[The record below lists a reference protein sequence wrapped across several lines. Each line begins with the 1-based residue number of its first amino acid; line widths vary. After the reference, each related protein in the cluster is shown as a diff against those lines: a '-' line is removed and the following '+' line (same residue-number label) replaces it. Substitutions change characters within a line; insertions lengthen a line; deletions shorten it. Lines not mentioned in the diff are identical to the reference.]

1 MPKTYGLIGRSL
13 SHSFSKTY
21 FNEKF
26 ENEGIDAE
34 YLNFELVTISDFKHL
49 IDEQMLD
56 GLNVTIPYK
65 KEILP
70 FLDIKTDAVEA
81 IGACNVIAFEENKLV
96 GYNTDYIGF
105 SKSLKNTITSN
116 ISNALVLGT
125 GGASSAIQYAL
136 KQLNISFKLVS
147 RKEADIHLS
156 YDDLHSVEK
165 LMDVDLI
172 VNTTPLGMYPYED
185 DFPPLPYD
193 SLNLDC
199 ILFDLIYN
207 PEETEFMKR
216 GRERGLKTKNG
227 LEMLEIQAAESYKI
241 WTATI

>member
-21 FNEKF
+21 FANKF
-26 ENEGIDAE
+26 KMENIDAE
-34 YLNFELVTISDFKHL
+34 YRNFELVNISEFKHL
-49 IDEQMLD
+49 IHNNRLD

-70 FLDIKTDAVEA
+70 FLDIKSHAVEA
-81 IGACNVIAFEENKLV
+81 IGACNVVAIEGDNIV
-96 GYNTDYIGF
+96 GYNTDYLGF
-105 SKSLKNTITSN
+105 SKSLLNTIQSP
-116 ISNALVLGT
+116 ISNALVLGI

-147 RKEADIHLS
+147 RREVDMHLT
-156 YDDLHSVEK
+156 YDDLNSVPK

-172 VNTTPLGMYPYED
+172 VNTTPLGMYPNEND
-185 DFPPLPYD
+185 CPALPYD
-193 SLNLDC
+193 LLNPDC
-199 ILFDLIYN
+199 LLFDLIYN
-207 PEETEFMKR
+207 PEETIFLAK

-227 LEMLEIQAAESYKI
+227 LEMLEIQAEESYKI
-241 WTATI
+241 WTAI